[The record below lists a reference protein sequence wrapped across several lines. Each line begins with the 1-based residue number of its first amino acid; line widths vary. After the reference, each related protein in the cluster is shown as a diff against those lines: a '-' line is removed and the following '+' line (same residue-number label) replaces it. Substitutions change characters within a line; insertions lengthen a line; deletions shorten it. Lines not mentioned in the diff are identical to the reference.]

1 MIFEDN
7 NKFQIGDHQD
17 SEIKSFYPDGTE
29 RSDAAYRIQ
38 KSKKASTK
46 QDSTRTSTKAMRV
59 CLNCKVGIDG
69 KEKTWST
76 SERWQRK
83 DNERWKQKAQSDKI
97 RNSKRRNEEI
107 KDARSHQAPKTQ
119 VAEANSNMRGGSED
133 ETSQSILA
141 KTLRLVVRT
150 KTKTKNHQNK
160 KTHKIHTSSSIP
172 PYPKA
177 PPIGD
182 DEGDGG
188 CAGGWDGV
196 LLALLS
202 FTRWISS
209 QLRLFL
215 YLLNIPRS
223 RPIIPN
229 SKAYPRVS

>member
-1 MIFEDN
+1 MIVTEAENTQKEPNSDILIQPQLISIPE
-7 NKFQIGDHQD
+7 FQIGDHQD

-29 RSDAAYRIQ
+29 RSDAAYQIQ

-46 QDSTRTSTKAMRV
+46 QDSSDTPSARPPKPSQPSPSSLR
-59 CLNCKVGIDG
+59 
-69 KEKTWST
+69 
-76 SERWQRK
+76 QRG
-83 DNERWKQKAQSDKI
+83 
-97 RNSKRRNEEI
+97 RRQ
-107 KDARSHQAPKTQ
+107 RQCG
-119 VAEANSNMRGGSED
+119 SNMRGGSED